1 MTRQPITPT
10 LLRTA
15 IAAALIGTFA
25 IAGCKKK
32 EAEVAMTPPPASEP
46 AATPPAPMPAEP
58 APTPTADAGAVV
70 ETVHLVVTGGPHAG
84 TWEASSEKGGCS
96 AGLTGPGSWGNQ
108 ISQPK
113 QNDPAKF
120 NSLQLIVPDAKK
132 AALGGKEF
140 MILFRFGSLMGK
152 NTEYTIETR
161 PAEATKKGSGTV
173 TIDDKG
179 ATAKV
184 GFDVV
189 SSEGYQFVGSIDC
202 NSVIRGG

>member
-1 MTRQPITPT
+1 MTRQPIPPT

-15 IAAALIGTFA
+15 IAATLIATFA
-25 IAGCKKK
+25 IAGCKQK
-32 EAEVAMTPPPASEP
+32 EVEVATTPPPGSEP

-58 APTPTADAGAVV
+58 APTLTAEEGAVV

-113 QNDPAKF
+113 QTDPAKF
-120 NSLQLIVPDAKK
+120 NSLQLVVPDAKK
-132 AALGGKEF
+132 AAGGGKEF

-161 PAEATKKGSGTV
+161 PTETSKKGSGTV

-179 ATAKV
+179 ATATV

-189 SSEGYQFVGSIDC
+189 SADGYKFVGSIDC
-202 NSVIRGG
+202 KSVIRGG

>member
-1 MTRQPITPT
+1 MTRQPIPLT

-15 IAAALIGTFA
+15 IAAALIATFA
-25 IAGCKKK
+25 IAGCKKNDV
-32 EAEVAMTPPPASEP
+32 EVAMTPPPASEP
-46 AATPPAPMPAEP
+46 AATSSTPMPTEP

-113 QNDPAKF
+113 ENDPAKF

-132 AALGGKEF
+132 AEEF
-140 MILFRFGSLMGK
+140 MILFRFGPLMAQ
-152 NTEYTIETR
+152 NTQYTIETR
-161 PAEATKKGSGTV
+161 PAEAMKKGSGTV

-189 SSEGYQFVGSIDC
+189 SSDGYKFVGSIDC